1 LALLFNDRVTRTPL
15 KTWGGLRCSG
25 RESSSCSTSGSL
37 RVTLVIVQTQ
47 WEYTRNVDLFFV
59 CISGKKE
66 DRRKKTVQ
74 RERKLGCQCLM
85 TFNFTMFNL
94 MAGTS
99 FRVTRDISKNRNVQS
114 CWNES
119 KRYYQR
125 VLLSKIY
132 VIFKCKKYKSLEN

>member
-1 LALLFNDRVTRTPL
+1 
-15 KTWGGLRCSG
+15 
-25 RESSSCSTSGSL
+25 
-37 RVTLVIVQTQ
+37 
-47 WEYTRNVDLFFV
+47 
-59 CISGKKE
+59 
-66 DRRKKTVQ
+66 
-74 RERKLGCQCLM
+74 M